1 MDKRQEAKELL
12 KEYKQEHIN
21 KFIDEIGDEKAEELI
36 EQIHTIDFHQI
47 TELYNNTKKTIEF
60 KESKIEPLK
69 YLDKAKLTFEQTQR
83 FDELGSDVV
92 KKGQYAVVTMA
103 GGQGTRL
110 GHNGPKGTF
119 KLDVYGK
126 GKYLFEILVDNLK
139 EANQKYGI
147 TINWYIMT
155 SKENN
160 SATVEFLEKNNYF
173 GYDKNFVKI
182 FTQSEMP
189 LIDTEGKLL
198 MGKDYK
204 IREAS
209 DGNGGTYSS
218 LRRSGCLADMKE
230 KGIKWVFIG
239 SVDNALL
246 KMVDVTLLGMAID
259 KGVQIASKSVV
270 KANPHERV
278 GVFCK
283 MNGHPKVIE
292 YTELPEKMAEE
303 VDSDGELKYGESHIM
318 CNLYTIDAI
327 EKISK
332 ETLMYHSAFKK
343 NAYIDE
349 NGKEIIPTEPNSY
362 KFESFIFDA
371 FEFFDDIAI
380 LRGKR
385 EDDFAP
391 VKNKDGVDSPKTAKE
406 LLEKHEYPWEVLP
419 EISDFIIELGN
430 KLDKEIYELKG
441 ENIWIAKSATIYP
454 SAYIKGPAI
463 IGENAEVRH
472 CAFIRGKA
480 IVGNNAVVGNSTE
493 LKNVILFDNVQVPH
507 YNYVGDSIL
516 GYKSHMGAGS
526 ITSNVKSDKKL
537 VVIKNKEEKIETGL
551 KKIGAMLGDEV
562 EIGCGSVLNPGTI
575 IGSHTNIY
583 PLSSVRGVIKANSI
597 YKNQNEIVDKK

>member
-1 MDKRQEAKELL
+1 MIEILIDKKENE
-12 KEYKQEHIN
+12 KEIALVENGNLIEYY
-21 KFIDEIGDEKAEELI
+21 IDENESTRREGNLYVGIVKDIIKGMQAAFVDIGTEKNSFIHLKDVLPKIDE
-36 EQIHTIDFHQI
+36 
-47 TELYNNTKKTIEF
+47 TKQKMD
-60 KESKIEPLK
+60 SNLKI
-69 YLDKAKLTFEQTQR
+69 
-83 FDELGSDVV
+83 SDVV

-160 SATVEFLEKNNYF
+160 SATIEFLEKNNYF

-406 LLEKHEYPWEVLP
+406 LYEKYW
-419 EISDFIIELGN
+419 N
-430 KLDKEIYELKG
+430 K
-441 ENIWIAKSATIYP
+441 
-454 SAYIKGPAI
+454 
-463 IGENAEVRH
+463 
-472 CAFIRGKA
+472 
-480 IVGNNAVVGNSTE
+480 
-493 LKNVILFDNVQVPH
+493 
-507 YNYVGDSIL
+507 
-516 GYKSHMGAGS
+516 M
-526 ITSNVKSDKKL
+526 KK
-537 VVIKNKEEKIETGL
+537 
-551 KKIGAMLGDEV
+551 
-562 EIGCGSVLNPGTI
+562 
-575 IGSHTNIY
+575 
-583 PLSSVRGVIKANSI
+583 
-597 YKNQNEIVDKK
+597 